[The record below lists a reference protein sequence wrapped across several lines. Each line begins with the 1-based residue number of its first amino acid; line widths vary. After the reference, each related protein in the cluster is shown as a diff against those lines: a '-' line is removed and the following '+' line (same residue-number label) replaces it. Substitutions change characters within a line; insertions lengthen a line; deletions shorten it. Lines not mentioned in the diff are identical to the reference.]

1 MHYPWNINGVKANV
15 IDESLHKH
23 WFLLAQKERRKI
35 RNGGVCTQQIPF
47 LKKIIEHSSY
57 IRF

>member
-35 RNGGVCTQQIPF
+35 RNGGVCTQQILF
-47 LKKIIEHSSY
+47 
-57 IRF
+57 